1 MFSRGELFMRSS
13 AASELV
19 TLMESLRSLRY
30 CRPGAVYR
38 PFFIFRVIW
47 ALDSF
52 IFFVVLCAYTDKV
65 HDPFWG
71 EAVSGTSSGFLIT
84 AIIMLLLS
92 VCLTILVDL
101 DVLHVIRNLNFML
114 SSVIGSIL
122 VTLAF
127 AFKGAFGTAGSTA
140 KAVVLATDSLKGAP
154 TSEGVGWFVDHYL
167 SGSDQAAW
175 DRIIQKYC
183 ETRTVT
189 AGDAVLRGPFPALV
203 LCRYS
208 VTDRETGRADRV
220 SNLVISGSA
229 GMLDTLTVDNPAF
242 ANAEYLV
249 NLLNRLSGRQDLIP
263 LRPKSFTGRGLNLP
277 RFTVNLLGAVFIFLI
292 PAAILAAGIVVW
304 VRRRRA

>member
-1 MFSRGELFMRSS
+1 MLSWGELFVRSS
-13 AASELV
+13 AAASEFV
-19 TLMESLRSLRY
+19 SLMKSLRSLRY

-52 IFFVVLCAYTDKV
+52 IFFVVLCAYTGKV

-101 DVLHVIRNLNFML
+101 DVLHVLRNLNFML

-140 KAVVLATDSLKGAP
+140 KAVVLATDFLKGDP
-154 TSEGVGWFVDHYL
+154 TSEGVSWFIDHYL

-189 AGDAVLRGPFPALV
+189 AGDAVLGCGIGWLV
-203 LCRYS
+203 LHLVSLALQIKEVFGYFFLNDERDPADYS
-208 VTDRETGRADRV
+208 RVDDR
-220 SNLVISGSA
+220 NL
-229 GMLDTLTVDNPAF
+229 
-242 ANAEYLV
+242 
-249 NLLNRLSGRQDLIP
+249 
-263 LRPKSFTGRGLNLP
+263 
-277 RFTVNLLGAVFIFLI
+277 
-292 PAAILAAGIVVW
+292 
-304 VRRRRA
+304 